1 MKAGEALLPF
11 GFTALESEVYAF
23 LLGEAPATGYRIAQA
38 IGKPAANTYKAI
50 QSLERKGALTIDEEE
65 TRRATPVP
73 APELLGRLGKRYEAN
88 RKAALAAL
96 KKASAPAVATA
107 RLATFA
113 GTEAALAQ
121 ARGLLASASGH
132 VLLHAHDEYL
142 EELRPE
148 IEGAAAEAEVYILGS
163 GSVALEGVEWIPPR
177 TALNGASVLE
187 MAVDTRSGLLAVA
200 ASEGGELA
208 GVVGA
213 DHPFGAEV
221 HRLLA
226 AQMALAEIAKLV
238 GEDAGRK
245 RIARVLDSLD
255 A

>member
-1 MKAGEALLPF
+1 MKAGEALVPF

-23 LLGEAPATGYRIAQA
+23 LLGEAPATGYRIAQG

-50 QSLERKGALTIDEEE
+50 QSLERKGAVTVEEDEG
-65 TRRATPVP
+65 RQVTPVP
-73 APELLGRLGKRYEAN
+73 APELLARLGKRYESD
-88 RKAALAAL
+88 RKAALAVL
-96 KKASAPAVATA
+96 KKASAPVVATP
-107 RLATFA
+107 RLVTFA
-113 GTEAALAQ
+113 GTEAALAA
-121 ARGLLASASGH
+121 ARGILSGASGH
-132 VLLHAHDEYL
+132 VLVHGHDEYL

-148 IEGAAAEAEVYILGS
+148 IEGAAGEAAVYVLGH
-163 GSVALEGVEWIPPR
+163 GGVGLAGVEWIPPR
-177 TALNGASVLE
+177 SDVGAGWVLE
-187 MAVDTRSGLLAVA
+187 IAVDLRSGLLATA
-200 ASEGGELA
+200 GSEGGELA

-226 AQMALAEIAKLV
+226 AQMALAEVARLL

-245 RIARVLDSLD
+245 RIARVLESLD